1 VGLSLLTTAAFAL
14 LSRMACYPRQI
25 GEADA
30 FHTRLRFV
38 KVGAAVL
45 LGGAKTVRD
54 LEQALSRD

>member
-1 VGLSLLTTAAFAL
+1 
-14 LSRMACYPRQI
+14 MACYPRQI